1 VIAWIATKTGL
12 SLLMVKIILCA
23 VSIGAILYGLRLWG
37 NSQWYKGETQGR
49 ITATQ
54 SIEKAKRDEWKAKE
68 AAIAAGTATLDTE
81 KRAVMAATDQ
91 LAADRATIGRNLKDG
106 LAQIQRE
113 RNRQYEST
121 AAVPDTLLW
130 DAIRTVSAELAAA
143 K

>member
-1 VIAWIATKTGL
+1 
-12 SLLMVKIILCA
+12 MVKIILCA

-54 SIEKAKRDEWKAKE
+54 SIENAKLVEWKAKE

-81 KRAVMAATDQ
+81 MRAIKAATEQ
-91 LAADRATIGRNLKDG
+91 LSQDRANLSRSLKAS

-113 RNRQYEST
+113 RSRQYEST
-121 AAVPDTLLW
+121 AAVPDPLLW
-130 DAIRTVSAELAAA
+130 DALRAVSRELAAA
-143 K
+143 QP